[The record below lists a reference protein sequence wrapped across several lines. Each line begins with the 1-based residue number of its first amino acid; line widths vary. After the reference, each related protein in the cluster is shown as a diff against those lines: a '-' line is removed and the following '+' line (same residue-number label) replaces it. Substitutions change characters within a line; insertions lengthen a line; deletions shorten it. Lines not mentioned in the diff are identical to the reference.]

1 MNKKFEIGL
10 FGLNSNSG
18 IAMTKSKK
26 KDGRQI
32 GKILKK

>member
-26 KDGRQI
+26 DGRQI